1 MKMKNALKAMLK
13 VAEIRVDGLLLE
25 KRVNSLA
32 LRSCSV
38 VPRIPAVAVE
48 CGIQTQYYL
57 ASPVCIPLLN
67 VIYWKAFANFT
78 LIVCVERHKLSRL
91 QEIEKTNLPSLHRPQ
106 PSPSPDCTQGKE
118 WS

>member
-1 MKMKNALKAMLK
+1 MSLKNEKGKNALKAMLK

-48 CGIQTQYYL
+48 CGIQTQYDL
-57 ASPVCIPLLN
+57 ASPVCIPLFYL
-67 VIYWKAFANFT
+67 T
-78 LIVCVERHKLSRL
+78 
-91 QEIEKTNLPSLHRPQ
+91 KTDFS
-106 PSPSPDCTQGKE
+106 
-118 WS
+118 

>member
-1 MKMKNALKAMLK
+1 MGHGRRIPQGGSFWEGALKAMLK

-48 CGIQTQYYL
+48 CGIQTQYDL
-57 ASPVCIPLLN
+57 ASPVCIPLFLQPHLQHPQTYTTSDTPS
-67 VIYWKAFANFT
+67 VILSQKCLF
-78 LIVCVERHKLSRL
+78 VCLVVV
-91 QEIEKTNLPSLHRPQ
+91 
-106 PSPSPDCTQGKE
+106 
-118 WS
+118 

>member
-1 MKMKNALKAMLK
+1 MLK

-57 ASPVCIPLLN
+57 ASPVCIPLL
-67 VIYWKAFANFT
+67 
-78 LIVCVERHKLSRL
+78 
-91 QEIEKTNLPSLHRPQ
+91 
-106 PSPSPDCTQGKE
+106 
-118 WS
+118 

>member
-1 MKMKNALKAMLK
+1 MLK

-57 ASPVCIPLLN
+57 ASPVCIPLCYMPNDTTGRWIL
-67 VIYWKAFANFT
+67 AMF
-78 LIVCVERHKLSRL
+78 S
-91 QEIEKTNLPSLHRPQ
+91 SL
-106 PSPSPDCTQGKE
+106 
-118 WS
+118 WSCIGRGV

>member
-1 MKMKNALKAMLK
+1 MLK

-57 ASPVCIPLLN
+57 ASPVCIPLLYVCYEKKN
-67 VIYWKAFANFT
+67 VDELKNDFVT
-78 LIVCVERHKLSRL
+78 LQSHNENMKYSNNNKI
-91 QEIEKTNLPSLHRPQ
+91 I
-106 PSPSPDCTQGKE
+106 
-118 WS
+118 